1 MGHGVEFDPCVWL
14 SLLLIDVMVDEYT
27 GFDLFQGS
35 FRLLF
40 FFSDVG
46 TKQQTPVQSLNQN
59 DNAL

>member
-1 MGHGVEFDPCVWL
+1 MEFDPCVWL

-40 FFSDVG
+40 FFFSDVG